1 MTTDLLKRLEAE
13 KEPTRCKF
21 PLCSSHWPGG
31 CVMCPES
38 KYDDPAALLKAKRAG
53 SGTEKEG

>member
-1 MTTDLLKRLEAE
+1 MTDMTTDLLKRLEAE
-13 KEPTRCKF
+13 KEASRCKF

-38 KYDDPAALLKAKRAG
+38 KYDDPRVLAAPT
-53 SGTEKEG
+53 SPEPPE